1 MNSDS
6 GISSLKG
13 EFEINRKTFDSN
25 ELRKHSS
32 QQKTIIIIIRLSLKI
47 FYSNHVEFALGR
59 IYYFCNI

>member
-13 EFEINRKTFDSN
+13 GFEINRKTFDSN

-47 FYSNHVEFALGR
+47 FYSNHVEYALGR